1 MPEAVEGW
9 RVGAL
14 RRVGPGAGLRE
25 RELESAE
32 MHDSTKIIRST
43 LTRGAMGEPLHPSPI
58 FAAPFHTPGDPA
70 DAPYSYARSHNPTW
84 TALEKA
90 LGQMESGQFAPGHA
104 EAGKSYRAASL
115 VFASG
120 MAACSSVFGAMLRP
134 GDVAVLPENAYFA
147 LRVLMQDYFAKM
159 GIVIR
164 LAPTAGDAQGECL
177 EGARL
182 LWIETPSNPTM
193 EVCDIAALCE
203 RAHRAGALVAVD
215 NTTATAL
222 GQRALALGA
231 DFSVASDTKS
241 MTGHSDIL
249 LGHVATRDRELLQK
263 IEEWRT
269 LMGGVLGP
277 MEAWLALRSIG
288 TLSLRLERSCSN
300 AQRIAE
306 YLTTRTDVVGS
317 VLYPGLETHPGHEVA
332 ARQMRYFG
340 AVLSFNL
347 ANKAA
352 AEMFFAKA
360 KLITEATSFGGTCTC
375 AERRARWGGDA
386 VPEGFIRMSAGLE
399 HVDDLLED
407 IGQALDAVAQAAA
420 VR

>member
-1 MPEAVEGW
+1 
-9 RVGAL
+9 
-14 RRVGPGAGLRE
+14 
-25 RELESAE
+25 

-43 LTRGAMGEPLHPSPI
+43 LTRAVMGEPLHPSPV
-58 FAAPFHTPGDPA
+58 FAAPYHTPGDPA
-70 DAPYSYARSHNPTW
+70 EAPYSYARSHNPTW

-90 LGQMESGQFAPGHA
+90 LAQMESGQYAPGHA
-104 EAGKSYRAASL
+104 EAGKNYRAAAL

-120 MAACSSVFGAMLRP
+120 MAACASIFGAVLRP
-134 GDVAVLPENAYFA
+134 GDIAVLPENAYFA
-147 LRVLMQDYFAKM
+147 ERVLMQDYFARM

-164 LAPTAGDAQGECL
+164 LAPTAGDAQGEQL

-222 GQRALALGA
+222 GQRPLALGA

-249 LGHVATRDRELLQK
+249 LGHVACRDRELLQK

-277 MEAWLALRSIG
+277 MEAWLALRSIA
-288 TLSLRLERSCSN
+288 TLPLRLERSCEN
-300 AQRIAE
+300 ALRIAE
-306 YLTTRTDVVGS
+306 FLSTRPEVQG
-317 VLYPGLETHPGHEVA
+317 VLYPGLPTDAGHAIA
-332 ARQMRYFG
+332 ARQMQYFG
-340 AVLSFNL
+340 CVLSFHL
-347 ANKAA
+347 ADKAA
-352 AEMFFAKA
+352 AESFFSKA

-399 HVDDLLED
+399 HIDDLLAD
-407 IGQALDAVAQAAA
+407 MAQALDGLPAAA

>member
-1 MPEAVEGW
+1 
-9 RVGAL
+9 
-14 RRVGPGAGLRE
+14 
-25 RELESAE
+25 
-32 MHDSTKIIRST
+32 MHESTKIIRST
-43 LTRGAMGEPLHPSPI
+43 LTRVVMGEPLHVSPV
-58 FAAPFHTPGDPA
+58 FAAPYHTPGDPA
-70 DAPYSYARSHNPTW
+70 EALYSYARSHNPTW

-90 LGQMESGQFAPGHA
+90 LGQMESGQFAQGHA
-104 EAGKSYRAASL
+104 EAGKNYRAAAL

-120 MAACSSVFGAMLRP
+120 MAACSSIFGAVLRP

-147 LRVLMQDYFAKM
+147 ARVLMQDYFAKM

-164 LAPTAGDAQGECL
+164 LAPAANDAQGKHL
-177 EGARL
+177 DGARL

-193 EVCDIAALCE
+193 EIADIAALCE

-222 GQRALALGA
+222 GQRPLALGA

-288 TLSLRLERSCSN
+288 TLPLRLERSCEN
-300 AQRIAE
+300 AQRLAE
-306 YLTTRTDVVGS
+306 YLATRADVVQG
-317 VLYPGLETHPGHEVA
+317 VLYPGLPTHPGHAIA
-332 ARQMRYFG
+332 ARQMQYFG
-340 AVLSFNL
+340 CVLSFNL
-347 ANKAA
+347 ADKAA
-352 AEMFFAKA
+352 AETFFSRA

-386 VPEGFIRMSAGLE
+386 VPEGFIRLSAGLE
-399 HVDDLLED
+399 HIDDLLAD
-407 IGQALDAVAQAAA
+407 IGQALDSLLPA

>member
-1 MPEAVEGW
+1 
-9 RVGAL
+9 
-14 RRVGPGAGLRE
+14 
-25 RELESAE
+25 

-43 LTRGAMGEPLHPSPI
+43 LTRVVQGEPLHAGPV
-58 FAAPFHTPGDPA
+58 FAAPYHTPGDPA
-70 DAPYSYARSHNPTW
+70 EAAYSYARSHNPTW
-84 TALEKA
+84 TVLEKA
-90 LGQMESGQFAPGHA
+90 LGQMESGQLVPGHA
-104 EAGKSYRAASL
+104 EAGKNYRAASL

-120 MAACSSVFGAMLRP
+120 MAACSSIFGAILRP

-147 LRVLMQDYFAKM
+147 ARVLMQDYFAKM
-159 GIVIR
+159 GVVVR
-164 LAPTAGDAQGECL
+164 LAPTAGDAQGEL
-177 EGARL
+177 LDGARL

-193 EVCDIAALCE
+193 EVCDIVALCE
-203 RAHRAGALVAVD
+203 RAHKAGALVAVD
-215 NTTATAL
+215 NTTATPL
-222 GQRALALGA
+222 GQKPLALGA

-249 LGHVATRDRELLQK
+249 LGHVATRDRELLAK

-277 MEAWLALRSIG
+277 MEAWLALRSIA
-288 TLSLRLERSCSN
+288 TLPLRLERSCDN
-300 AQRIAE
+300 ARRIAE
-306 YLTTRTDVVGS
+306 YLATRTDVVES
-317 VLYPGLETHPGHEVA
+317 VLYPGLKTHPGHEVA
-332 ARQMRYFG
+332 ARQMQYFG
-340 AVLSFNL
+340 AVLSFTL
-347 ANKAA
+347 KDRAA
-352 AEMFFAKA
+352 AEGFLARA

-407 IGQALDAVAQAAA
+407 VGQALDS

>member
-1 MPEAVEGW
+1 
-9 RVGAL
+9 
-14 RRVGPGAGLRE
+14 
-25 RELESAE
+25 
-32 MHDSTKIIRST
+32 
-43 LTRGAMGEPLHPSPI
+43 
-58 FAAPFHTPGDPA
+58 
-70 DAPYSYARSHNPTW
+70 
-84 TALEKA
+84 
-90 LGQMESGQFAPGHA
+90 
-104 EAGKSYRAASL
+104 
-115 VFASG
+115 
-120 MAACSSVFGAMLRP
+120 MAACSSIFGAILRP
-134 GDVAVLPENAYFA
+134 GDIAVLPENAYFA
-147 LRVLMQDYFAKM
+147 ARVLMQDYFAKM
-159 GIVIR
+159 GVVIR
-164 LAPTAGDAQGECL
+164 LAPTANDAQGEHL

-222 GQRALALGA
+222 GQRPLALGA

-269 LMGGVLGP
+269 LVGGILGP
-277 MEAWLALRSIG
+277 MEAWLALRSIA
-288 TLSLRLERSCSN
+288 TLPLRLERSSEN

-306 YLTTRTDVVGS
+306 YLATRTDVVQS
-317 VLYPGLETHPGHEVA
+317 VLYPGLPTHPGHAIAV
-332 ARQMRYFG
+332 RQMKYLG
-340 AVLSFNL
+340 CVLSFHL
-347 ANKAA
+347 ADKTA
-352 AEMFFAKA
+352 AETFLAKS
-360 KLITEATSFGGTCTC
+360 KLITEATSFGGTCTY

-399 HVDDLLED
+399 HIDDILAD
-407 IGQALDAVAQAAA
+407 IGQALDALKPVA